1 MEMNKLNP
9 LFSLWS
15 RRQHKAWGVSPRNH
29 ATESTKPV
37 KWATAV
43 SDSLLMTANASP
55 LSPASRAR
63 VPGGVYPGAKR
74 PRLYAFAR
82 LRGLVVRYSVARE

>member
-9 LFSLWS
+9 LFSLRS
-15 RRQHKAWGVSPRNH
+15 SRQHKAWGVSPRNH

-63 VPGGVYPGAKR
+63 VPGGVYPGANT
-74 PRLYAFAR
+74 PGFMLSPAYAGW
-82 LRGLVVRYSVARE
+82 LSDTQLQRE